1 MRCSIQARLEQISIL
16 PPHQQFNV
24 LHKIQNVKGLHRASG
39 AQPIQAGFRSNR
51 LLKLTLV
58 PVAAGGTLCYYGY
71 RRQL

>member
-39 AQPIQAGFRSNR
+39 AQPIQAGFRS
-51 LLKLTLV
+51 KTLV